1 MDKTPIIFDDWEQ
14 ALKKDVP
21 IALHP
26 AYREA
31 IMKFR
36 YWLWETGKS
45 PDVETFKEHVAW
57 KKSYLPPEQFEAR
70 LEALRWYYKEGN
82 QRMKA
87 AGKTKAD
94 IVPTAKDPLPTP
106 KAATLVKRSSVDGGY
121 RTYEMNDVPSAGARD
136 LGGPPW
142 EKALVSRIREK
153 GLAWT
158 SEKTYRGWCRRFID
172 SCGDKPINGLDH
184 EDVRRWLSDLAVKQR
199 ISVSTQSQ
207 ALNAVVFFFREV
219 LKRDPGDFSDF
230 THARR
235 GRKVP
240 SVLTQAECKRLFEA
254 MEGTSRLMAELMY
267 AAGLRLSEL
276 LRLRVKDVDLDRR
289 QLAVQCGKGGKSRL
303 TMIPQ
308 KLEAALRAH
317 RERLRVLY
325 AKDREAQLPGVE
337 LPEALERK
345 WPTAGEKFI
354 WFWFWPSR
362 NLMRDH
368 RSGII
373 RRHHVLDVTFQKAIR
388 EAVAKAGFDKRV
400 SPHTL
405 RHSFATHLLANGTGI
420 RDLQD
425 LLGHADIS
433 TTEIYLHTAKH
444 TGIGV
449 RSPFDTL

>member
-21 IALHP
+21 VALHQ

-31 IMKFR
+31 IVKFR
-36 YWLWETGKS
+36 YWLRESGKS

-57 KKSYLPPEQFEAR
+57 KKSYLPPEQFEVR

-82 QRMKA
+82 RRIKA
-87 AGKTKAD
+87 AGQTKAQT
-94 IVPTAKDPLPTP
+94 VPTEKTPLSIP
-106 KAATLVKRSSVDGGY
+106 KAVTLQTKSSVDGGY

-158 SEKTYRGWCRRFID
+158 SEKTYRGWCRRFIE
-172 SCGDKPINGLDH
+172 SCGSKPINGLDH
-184 EDVRRWLSDLAVKQR
+184 EDVRRWLSDLAVKAR
-199 ISVSTQSQ
+199 ISVATQSQ

-219 LKRDPGDFSDF
+219 LKRDTGDFSDF

-240 SVLTQAECKRLFEA
+240 SVLTQAECRRLFEA

-276 LRLRVKDVDLDRR
+276 LRLRVKDVDLDRL
-289 QLAVQCGKGGKSRL
+289 QIAVQCGKGDKSRL

-308 KLEAALRAH
+308 KLEAALRTH
-317 RERLRVLY
+317 RERLRALY

-449 RSPFDTL
+449 QSPFDTL